1 MLLFQEVKRVSPV
14 LASLKP
20 NDAHK
25 YAYVANLCVAKFARR
40 QGIATNILYLAIDMA
55 ISIGNLCHF
64 LLIFIFLK
72 NFTCLRNGISLLI
85 ALMILYW
92 IFLAYD

>member
-14 LASLKP
+14 LASQRP

-40 QGIATNILYLAIDMA
+40 QGIATNLLYLAIDMA
-55 ISIGNLCHF
+55 ISIGIMSFSFSFIYLFIYF
-64 LLIFIFLK
+64 LVCVFL
-72 NFTCLRNGISLLI
+72 NFTCLS
-85 ALMILYW
+85 MEVHC
-92 IFLAYD
+92 